1 LKKIFIIIIF
11 FSFHF
16 ISPSQ
21 ADDIRDFE
29 IEGISLGDSLLDHY
43 KLDII
48 KKREIDKITYPDSN
62 YSAIAF
68 KLDGS
73 NFESLQVTYNNLD
86 PKYKIISIAGRILY
100 EKKDINVCKK
110 KMKEILNDI
119 KNSFKDIII
128 KQNKDKPYKVDTLG
142 KSVTHGYTFYL
153 DRGAVDLYCMDL
165 SDEYRKASGS
175 FDELRISLHSHE
187 MREYLTE

>member
-1 LKKIFIIIIF
+1 MKKIFIIIIF

-21 ADDIRDFE
+21 ADDINDFE

-68 KLDGS
+68 KIDGS
-73 NFESLQVTYNNLD
+73 NFESLQVTYNNLEWAMN
-86 PKYKIISIAGRILY
+86 YNG
-100 EKKDINVCKK
+100 KDEINKP
-110 KMKEILNDI
+110 NDS
-119 KNSFKDIII
+119 KFWDDVKD
-128 KQNKDKPYKVDTLG
+128 
-142 KSVTHGYTFYL
+142 
-153 DRGAVDLYCMDL
+153 
-165 SDEYRKASGS
+165 
-175 FDELRISLHSHE
+175 
-187 MREYLTE
+187 